1 MSDAPLN
8 MLDELRARLERVRQ
22 NVETVFLG
30 KPHAVR
36 QLLVGLLSRGHVL
49 IDDAPGVGKTV
60 LARALAKSLDL
71 RFSRIQLT
79 PDLLPSDLLGVSV
92 YNDKSGLF
100 EFKPGPIFA
109 NVVLA
114 DEINRTT
121 PRTQS
126 ALLEAMN
133 EGQVS
138 MDGRTMVLDPPFFVI
153 ATQNPYEF
161 EGTYYLPEN
170 QLDRFTLRIR
180 IGYPARDVERRIART
195 QPDRAPLHDLQPV
208 MCADDLLALQ
218 ERADDVHV
226 DDSLVNYA
234 LEVIEATREH
244 DQLELGISPRG
255 TVALMRAAKASALLD
270 GRDYVVPDDLKAL
283 LGPVFAHRVV
293 TKSFLQSGDTA
304 SAEQLIHEIV
314 ARVPAPA

>member
-170 QLDRFTLRIR
+170 Q
-180 IGYPARDVERRIART
+180 
-195 QPDRAPLHDLQPV
+195 PDRAPLHDLQPV